1 MTPAERR
8 RLVGVLGL
16 LASDQDGE
24 RAAAGL
30 LATRLLRSAGVTW
43 DEIIP
48 EKLRQVGEATPAP
61 ANWRADLTLA
71 RGHVRFLRAWEQ
83 NFISG
88 LATFTAPSRKQKTI
102 LHEIADSLRARG
114 RA

>member
-1 MTPAERR
+1 MTPTERR

-30 LATRLLRSAGVTW
+30 LATRLLRSAGATW
-43 DEIIP
+43 EEVIP
-48 EKLRQVGEATPAP
+48 EKSGQLGHSIPTPSGWRTDLALTQRQ
-61 ANWRADLTLA
+61 
-71 RGHVRFLRAWEQ
+71 VRFLRAWEQ
-83 NFISG
+83 NFVSS
-88 LATFTAPSRKQKTI
+88 LVTVRAPSQKQQAI
-102 LHEIADSLRARG
+102 LREIAGSLRARG